1 VDSVDISRSIAL
13 TAYTMGIDQNLNF
26 LPPKS
31 LGVIYGS
38 IIFLSGFIDVSE
50 MRDADFVARLSK
62 LMEKQ
67 LVETNDLF
75 VEFSK
80 KREDPSLN

>member
-1 VDSVDISRSIAL
+1 MNSVDVSKSIAL
-13 TAYTMGIDQNLNF
+13 TAYTMGIDNDLNF
-26 LPPKS
+26 QPPKS

-38 IIFLSGFIDVSE
+38 IILLSGFIDVSE
-50 MRDADFVARLSK
+50 MRDTDFVARLSK